1 MVFLLKSRA
10 LKHRAL
16 CLIISAQTFI
26 MQTLEWY
33 CKLYRSS
40 HISITFTLFL
50 FPDNAAEPTG
60 VTVFGQEEV
69 IINI

>member
-1 MVFLLKSRA
+1 
-10 LKHRAL
+10 
-16 CLIISAQTFI
+16 

-40 HISITFTLFL
+40 QISITFTLFL
-50 FPDNAAEPTG
+50 FLDNAAEPTG